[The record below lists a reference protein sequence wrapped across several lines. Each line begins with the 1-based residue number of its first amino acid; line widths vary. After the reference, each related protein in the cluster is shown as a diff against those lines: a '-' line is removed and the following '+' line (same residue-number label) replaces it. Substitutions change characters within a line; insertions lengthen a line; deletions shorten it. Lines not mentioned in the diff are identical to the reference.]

1 MRTVLVFGTF
11 DVIHPGHRFFLNQAR
26 KRGDRLVA
34 AIARD
39 AFVARFKGKRPV
51 HDENERLRHVL
62 DTGLVDEALLSDE
75 EPGTYGVVQRARPD
89 VICLGHDQEALR
101 ANLAAW
107 LAARGAQLEV
117 ETLEAFEPHRYKSSI
132 LNAPRPRR

>member
-11 DVIHPGHRFFLNQAR
+11 DVIHPGHRFFLKQAR
-26 KRGDRLVA
+26 GRGDRLVA

-39 AFVARFKGKRPV
+39 AFVAAFKGRRPV

-62 DTGLVDEALLSDE
+62 DTGLVDQALLSDE
-75 EPGTYGVVQRARPD
+75 EPGTYGVIERARPE

-107 LAARGAQLEV
+107 LQAHGLRIEV
-117 ETLEAFEPHRYKSSI
+117 ETLEALEPHRYKSSI
-132 LNAPRPRR
+132 LNAPRPLR